1 MYSSKNS
8 EYVTNSIKRRRTNLK
23 KVFHSKCCLCGFN
36 AIPEALEFHHVN
48 PAEKS
53 FGISSSN
60 AATKSLNS
68 QLEEMKKCIL
78 VCANCHRGIHSGVL
92 QVPENYKD
100 FYDSEVAQSL
110 RDELER
116 LTTHQDRYCIRCG
129 KAVSSKAQYCPEC
142 ASFMQRKVERPSREQ
157 LKELIR
163 HTSFLQIGR
172 QYGVADNTIRKWCK
186 AYGLP
191 HKVTE
196 INLISDED
204 WKKI

>member
-60 AATKSLNS
+60 AVTKSLNS

-100 FYDSEVAQSL
+100 FYDAEVA
-110 RDELER
+110 
-116 LTTHQDRYCIRCG
+116 
-129 KAVSSKAQYCPEC
+129 
-142 ASFMQRKVERPSREQ
+142 
-157 LKELIR
+157 
-163 HTSFLQIGR
+163 
-172 QYGVADNTIRKWCK
+172 
-186 AYGLP
+186 
-191 HKVTE
+191 
-196 INLISDED
+196 
-204 WKKI
+204 